1 MRFATF
7 PSWNCP
13 CWVLF
18 VTFQYISATFLFA
31 CYFSHVGAEP
41 FMFKLFKACTG
52 WNQTF
57 CILFARL
64 WRWNP
69 IVFFFE
75 SRDSSHPLCF
85 GWQQIQN
92 PWQESPESKTQSLPK
107 SVGSGWL
114 DSKVLGNSPSANPRQ
129 YCGTWRFEEQLAD
142 FLVQHDLGMWIP
154 KCASAPRACGCGCA
168 EKVCL

>member
-13 CWVLF
+13 CSCWVLF

-92 PWQESPESKTQSLPK
+92 PWQRAQNPKPKVYQSRWE
-107 SVGSGWL
+107 VAGWIRRCW
-114 DSKVLGNSPSANPRQ
+114 GIPR
-129 YCGTWRFEEQLAD
+129 
-142 FLVQHDLGMWIP
+142 VQIP
-154 KCASAPRACGCGCA
+154 VNTVVRGASRSN
-168 EKVCL
+168 LRIF